1 MKVSFQVAKMWQT
14 AKRSPETFWGP
25 RLTIAFCSSLFSSSL
40 AFSSLVFSAGF
51 SALTAAGLSTFSGLS
66 ALGYLVAVG
75 AGFATSA
82 ING

>member
-1 MKVSFQVAKMWQT
+1 MNVSFHVAKMWHT

-25 RLTIAFCSSLFSSSL
+25 RLTAPFSLSSTSSCFL
-40 AFSSLVFSAGF
+40 AG
-51 SALTAAGLSTFSGLS
+51 S
-66 ALGYLVAVG
+66 ALGYLVGTG

>member
-25 RLTIAFCSSLFSSSL
+25 RLTTAFCSSLSSSL
-40 AFSSLVFSAGF
+40 VFSCFSAGF

-66 ALGYLVAVG
+66 ALGYLVAGG